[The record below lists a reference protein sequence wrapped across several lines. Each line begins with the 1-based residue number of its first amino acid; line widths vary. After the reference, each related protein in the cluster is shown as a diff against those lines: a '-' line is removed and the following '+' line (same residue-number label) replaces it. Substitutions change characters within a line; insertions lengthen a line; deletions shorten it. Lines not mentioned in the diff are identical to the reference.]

1 MRGSRWEGKAKTGT
15 QHGNDLPGASI
26 QVGYICH
33 FSTYLLIPLP
43 CSQKLVWELREGE
56 GEQQFE
62 QGRCSSL
69 NHIFLK
75 GTEGGGREDGY
86 Y

>member
-33 FSTYLLIPLP
+33 FSTYLLIPLALFP
-43 CSQKLVWELREGE
+43 KT
-56 GEQQFE
+56 
-62 QGRCSSL
+62 SL
-69 NHIFLK
+69 
-75 GTEGGGREDGY
+75 GTEGRGGGTAI
-86 Y
+86 